1 MGTPFVQLVT
11 VVTKYVDSEIQI
23 QKVLGFIYLFF
34 LFFLG
39 GGGGYSN

>member
-23 QKVLGFIYLFF
+23 QKVLGFIYFF
-34 LFFLG
+34 SFFWG
-39 GGGGYSN
+39 GVVIVINC